1 MKHSRSLASQKRVA
15 AEAGVSQSTVSLVLA
30 GHKVNSEETARRVMA
45 AAERLGYRP
54 NLLVRGIQ
62 TGKTGTVGILMHP
75 FQFYWGEVLCGIHD
89 ILTEKNCLPIT
100 LWTAHWGTTP
110 RNRFGPGEALGQ
122 IHQLV
127 DRRVDGVILWPPFA
141 QLYQEHLHEFSSRNL
156 PVVTIDH
163 ALPEQFNADYVGSD
177 EASGGRMVA
186 EHLYGLGHRRMGHL
200 AAPGGTTW
208 ARDRRKAFE
217 EAIAKMK
224 GASLTVLEAPPGMP
238 KLGIEQARQMLSGPE
253 RPTAIFA
260 ASDLYA
266 KVVYHAAMEKGLRIP
281 EDLSVVGFSDDDFAE
296 EMMPPLTT
304 VHQPA
309 YEIGKRAAEIVLAR
323 SGGKIKGKGRHE
335 DLPVELVVRK
345 STGQI
350 RNPKPE

>member
-1 MKHSRSLASQKRVA
+1 
-15 AEAGVSQSTVSLVLA
+15 
-30 GHKVNSEETARRVMA
+30 VNSEETARRVMA

-62 TGKTGTVGILMHP
+62 TGKTGTVGVLIHP

-89 ILTEKNCLPIT
+89 VLTEKDSVPIT
-100 LWTAHWGTTP
+100 LWTAHWGSAP
-110 RNRFGPGEALGQ
+110 RNRFGPGEALAQ

-163 ALPEQFNADYVGSD
+163 QLPEQFNADYVGSD

-186 EHLYGLGHRRMGHL
+186 EHLYALGHRRIGHL

-208 ARDRRKAFE
+208 ARHRRQAFE
-217 EAIAKMK
+217 EAIAGMT
-224 GASLTVLEAPPGMP
+224 GASVRVVEAPPGIP
-238 KLGIEQARQMLSGPE
+238 KLGIEAARQMLDWAE

-266 KVVYHAAMEKGLRIP
+266 RVVYEAAREKGLRIP

-296 EMMPPLTT
+296 EMIPPLTT
-304 VHQPA
+304 VRQPA
-309 YEIGKRAAEIVLAR
+309 YEIGKRAAEIVLGRA
-323 SGGKIKGKGRHE
+323 GGKIKGKGKHE
-335 DLPVELVVRK
+335 ELGVELMVRGSTAEIRK
-345 STGQI
+345 SKI
-350 RNPKPE
+350 E

>member
-15 AEAGVSQSTVSLVLA
+15 MEAGVSQSTVSLVLA
-30 GHKVNSEETARRVMA
+30 GRKVNSEDTARRVLA
-45 AAERLGYRP
+45 AAEKLGYRP

-62 TGKTGTVGILMHP
+62 TGKTGTVGVLIHP

-89 ILTEKNCLPIT
+89 VLTERDCVPIT
-100 LWTAHWGTTP
+100 LWTAHWGTAP
-110 RNRFGPGEALGQ
+110 RNRFGPGEALAQ

-163 ALPEQFNADYVGSD
+163 QLPEHFNADYVGSD

-186 EHLYGLGHRRMGHL
+186 EHLYGLGHRRIGHL

-208 ARDRRKAFE
+208 AHDRRKAFE
-217 EAIAKMK
+217 EAIEKMK
-224 GASLTVLEAPPGMP
+224 GACVMVLEAPGGIP
-238 KLGIEQARQMLSGPE
+238 KLGIEPARQMLSGPN
-253 RPTAIFA
+253 RPTAIFT

-266 KVVYHAAMEKGLRIP
+266 KVVYQAAREKGLRIP
-281 EDLSVVGFSDDDFAE
+281 EDLSVVGFSDDDFSE
-296 EMMPPLTT
+296 ELLPPLTT

-309 YEIGKRAAEIVLAR
+309 YEIGKLAAEIVLGR
-323 SGGKIKGKGRHE
+323 SSGKIKGKGKRE
-335 DLPVELVVRK
+335 ELAVELIVRG
-345 STGQI
+345 STGEV
-350 RNPKPE
+350 RG